1 MKTRPWTLLLLAAY
15 LLPAQ
20 DLPISNQEVI
30 PTYFEP
36 MDYPLAA
43 RFTHTQGVVVVR
55 VRLNG
60 EGAPVSAEELYG
72 TKALATECVSNA
84 KKWRFRANGS
94 SGSAI
99 IVYEFRIEGL
109 CHSPCP
115 SQFLFKPPNLAII
128 TIGDA
133 VVETEAGRGS
143 IPAGRQ

>member
-1 MKTRPWTLLLLAAY
+1 
-15 LLPAQ
+15 
-20 DLPISNQEVI
+20 
-30 PTYFEP
+30 

-55 VRLNG
+55 ARLDG
-60 EGAPVSAEELYG
+60 DGKPVSAEALYG
-72 TKALATECVSNA
+72 TKALVTECVSNA
-84 KKWRFRANGS
+84 KKWHFRATGT

-115 SQFLFKPPNLAII
+115 SQFLFKPPNLAVI
-128 TIGDA
+128 TIGDP

-143 IPAGRQ
+143 VPTSRQ